1 VEIGNLKSNIKV
13 EKSNSI
19 INVIDTVKV
28 AILDEQPLF
37 RLGLAT
43 YIKKI
48 LGYSIIMD
56 TGGYSEF
63 LQDLAKYD
71 PDVIIMDIAFE
82 GQSNMEIIREIRYR
96 YDRIPILVLSDFEEV
111 VFAKQV
117 VRAGANGYIMKH
129 STSDL
134 IKDALIT
141 VLGGKTYLSERVY
154 NILLEEVMNQQRIST
169 ETNVDTL
176 SSREF
181 QVFLLIGKGLQP
193 KEITD
198 SLHLSRGT
206 VEYDRKIMLK
216 KLNLGNLKQLRN
228 FALSWVRSN
237 KIN

>member
-1 VEIGNLKSNIKV
+1 MDVGNIGVKQLNAA
-13 EKSNSI
+13 
-19 INVIDTVKV
+19 INALSTVNV

-43 YIKKI
+43 YVKKM
-48 LGYSIIMD
+48 LGYSVILD
-56 TGGYSEF
+56 TGDYPEF
-63 LQDLAKYD
+63 LDDLAKNNAD
-71 PDVIIMDIAFE
+71 IVIMDISFE
-82 GQSNMEIIREIRYR
+82 GQSNMEIIREIRLR
-96 YDRIPILVLSDFEEV
+96 FNDIPILVLSDFEEV

-129 STSDL
+129 STSEL
-134 IKDALIT
+134 IKDALLT
-141 VLGGKTYLSERVY
+141 VLAGKTYLSERVY
-154 NILLEEVMNQQRIST
+154 NILLEEVMNQQRITS
-169 ETNVDTL
+169 ETSIDSL

>member
-1 VEIGNLKSNIKV
+1 LEAVIGVEQLS
-13 EKSNSI
+13 S
-19 INVIDTVKV
+19 VIDAVNTVRV

-37 RLGLAT
+37 RLGLST
-43 YIKKI
+43 YIKK
-48 LGYSIIMD
+48 LPGYSIIMD
-56 TGGYSEF
+56 MGEYSEF
-63 LQDLAKYD
+63 ISDLSIHD
-71 PDVIIMDIAFE
+71 PNVIIMDIAFE
-82 GQSNMEIIREIRYR
+82 GQSNMEIIREIRLKYSH
-96 YDRIPILVLSDFEEV
+96 IPILVLSDFEEV

-117 VRAGANGYIMKH
+117 VRAGANGYIMKD

-134 IKDALIT
+134 IKDALLT
-141 VLGGKTYLSERVY
+141 VLAGKTYLSERVY
-154 NILLEEVMNQQRIST
+154 NILLEEVMNQQHIST
-169 ETNVDTL
+169 EMNIDTL

-216 KLNLGNLKQLRN
+216 KFNLGNLKQLRN
-228 FALSWVRSN
+228 IALSWVRTN